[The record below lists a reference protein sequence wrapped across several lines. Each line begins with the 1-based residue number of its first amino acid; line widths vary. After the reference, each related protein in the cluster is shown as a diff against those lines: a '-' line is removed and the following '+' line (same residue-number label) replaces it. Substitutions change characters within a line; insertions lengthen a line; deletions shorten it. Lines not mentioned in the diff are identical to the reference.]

1 MLPRYLPMGNPG
13 QQKLDCSLWLCRSKD
28 CHVKLIHLRPG
39 CFVLAQLRWFYH
51 GIAFTI
57 FNYALWLTRQNPK
70 CLCFIP
76 TTSTSTEESGEQFK
90 KVRSACF
97 LSLNFLNTHRFA
109 PTHTHTPSIF
119 RLDLNMHVAQAD
131 GTYFSMGWG
140 CQEEGGYVQPTH
152 LCGVCRW

>member
-39 CFVLAQLRWFYH
+39 CFVLAQLRWFYQR
-51 GIAFTI
+51 IAFTI
-57 FNYALWLTRQNPK
+57 FNYALRLTRQNPK

-76 TTSTSTEESGEQFK
+76 TTSTEESGEQFK

-109 PTHTHTPSIF
+109 PTHIHTHRAS
-119 RLDLNMHVAQAD
+119 LDSTWTCMLLKPTEHTLV
-131 GTYFSMGWG
+131 WG
-140 CQEEGGYVQPTH
+140 EGARRRGGYVQPTH